1 MAKENDK
8 KGSILGICPICR
20 NKLKISNSSIVK
32 KDNIATLYCVECKD
46 CLSSVMITIFS
57 SKDEMVTTMGILT
70 DLQHKDMG
78 LVKDSKS
85 ISVDNVLNLCSY
97 IKKYETTNKNQRS

>member
-1 MAKENDK
+1 MAKQNKE
-8 KGSILGICPICR
+8 GSFLGMCPICR

-57 SKDEMVTTMGILT
+57 SKDEIVTTMGILT
-70 DLQHKDMG
+70 DIQHKDMD
-78 LVKDSKS
+78 LIKDPNP
-85 ISVDNVLNLCSY
+85 ITVDNVLSLCNY
-97 IKKYETTNKNQRS
+97 IKKHETTSKS

>member
-1 MAKENDK
+1 MAKENK

-46 CLSSVMITIFS
+46 CLSSVMITIFL
-57 SKDEMVTTMGILT
+57 SKDEIVTTMGILT
-70 DLQHKDMG
+70 DLQHKDMD
-78 LVKDSKS
+78 LIKDSNPVT
-85 ISVDNVLNLCSY
+85 VDNVLNLCSY
-97 IKKYETTNKNQRS
+97 IKKYETTNKN